1 MEPRDLAQAA
11 ERSQM
16 RPGDIRERFSGYG
29 VMGLP
34 FASGHILGLRR
45 FPASSVGPGYTSV
58 WHRDPA
64 GAWTF
69 YSTVEPLLSCNR
81 YFGKAVERFQQA
93 EIGINWTGPRT
104 FSVSILAARLDWDVE
119 VAPTPVT
126 RIMNAMGRLIPE
138 AMWQKGPVLTAMSTL
153 ASLTLRAGRLRLQG
167 TAPNGQHFIANPRL
181 IWVIPR
187 SRATVGGADFGTLGP
202 APRQATLADFRIPQ
216 RGMFVVGGAF
226 FEPFAAARHSAAAT
240 RSG

>member
-1 MEPRDLAQAA
+1 MEPRELAQAA
-11 ERSQM
+11 ERSHIP
-16 RPGDIRERFSGYG
+16 PGENGERFSGYG

-34 FASGHILGLRR
+34 FTSGHILGLRR
-45 FPASSVGPGYTSV
+45 FPASSVGAGYSSV

-81 YFGKAVERFQQA
+81 YFGEAVERFERA
-93 EIGINWTGPRT
+93 EIAIEWTGPRA
-104 FSVSILAARLDWDVE
+104 FSVRIPAARLDWDVE
-119 VAPTPVT
+119 VASTPVT
-126 RIMNAMGRLIPE
+126 RTMNAMGRLLPD
-138 AMWQKGPVLTAMSTL
+138 AMWRQGPVLAAMSAL

-187 SRATVGGADFGTLGP
+187 SRATVGGTDLGPPGP

-216 RGMFVVGGAF
+216 RGMFVVGGAL
-226 FEPFAAARHSAAAT
+226 FEPFDASRHSAAAT
-240 RSG
+240 RPG